1 MYKEIHL
8 IFLFGITGP
17 PMKTAFRVK
26 RKSFTFPKRIV
37 ANHLSN
43 QVTNNIHP
51 RVYSKQFKN
60 NDLLLK
66 EKYHP

>member
-1 MYKEIHL
+1 
-8 IFLFGITGP
+8 
-17 PMKTAFRVK
+17 MKTAFRVK